1 MIAGFLRPQTN
12 AWYTGAHSFLENFIP
27 GQGYLER
34 SVRFGNQWVRTAKG
48 EWKELTEGMFT
59 YDATARA
66 GVRQDYAGGV
76 ADNMFSFVTA
86 VSLMIIRNLNQFLRA
101 SRMEWLLKST

>member
-1 MIAGFLRPQTN
+1 M
-12 AWYTGAHSFLENFIP
+12 
-27 GQGYLER
+27 
-34 SVRFGNQWVRTAKG
+34 VRLK

-76 ADNMFSFVTA
+76 EDNMF
-86 VSLMIIRNLNQFLRA
+86 FLRNGGFFNDNTEFKSVLHV
-101 SRMEWLLKST
+101 SRTELLRMST

>member
-1 MIAGFLRPQTN
+1 M
-12 AWYTGAHSFLENFIP
+12 P

-34 SVRFGNQWVRTAKG
+34 SVHFGNQWVRTAKG

-76 ADNMFSFVTA
+76 EDNMF
-86 VSLMIIRNLNQFLRA
+86 FLRNGGFFNDNTEFKSVFTRQPNGTA
-101 SRMEWLLKST
+101 PDVDVTTLPLK